1 MNCGIINVIKKYF
14 IILKNKSMKF
24 FDKFDFKLGDVL
36 KIAGL
41 GLAGIIILVFLFKI
55 IGASFN
61 SVLPKNGKYVMREN
75 TLSGVADSAYG
86 AKMDSAYSTDASGEI
101 GLSLRNVASS
111 KAVMPP
117 SAGGI
122 TTGDNAEDFEVTEY
136 NTLIETGESEN
147 ACSLIAGLKDK
158 DYVIFENTNKYDRGC
173 NYRFKVK
180 QENVGEILD
189 VLKKLE
195 PKELAENIHT
205 IKRLVD
211 DFTSEE
217 EILEKKKNSVEET
230 LNSAIKAYDE
240 ISAIATGKQDAE
252 TLAKIVDS
260 KMRLIEQLAQERI
273 NINTQLDRLSRAK
286 ADQLD
291 RLTYT
296 FFNVNVIENKFVNGD
311 DLKDSWK
318 ASVKKFV
325 ADINK
330 TVQGITISLVTFIFL
345 ALQYIIYLSLLL
357 IAAKYLWRAAKYV
370 WKK

>member
-1 MNCGIINVIKKYF
+1 
-14 IILKNKSMKF
+14 MKF

-55 IGASFN
+55 IGASFD
-61 SVLPKNGKYVMREN
+61 S
-75 TLSGVADSAYG
+75 LSLGNEKMTMSQNDIMPEAAYG
-86 AKMDSAYSTDASGEI
+86 VKMDSADSSVAGGGA

-117 SAGGI
+117 NGSGI

-136 NTLIETGESEN
+136 NASIETGELEN
-147 ACSLIAGLKDK
+147 ICSGIEGLKGK
-158 DYVIFENTNKYDRGC
+158 DYVIFENANKYDRGC

-180 QENVGEILD
+180 KGNADEILE
-189 VLKKLE
+189 VIKKME
-195 PKELAENIHT
+195 PKELAENIYT
-205 IKRLVD
+205 IKRLVN

-217 EILEKKKNSVEET
+217 EILEKKKASIEET

-240 ISAIATGKQDAE
+240 ISAIATEKQDAE

-260 KMRLIEQLAQERI
+260 KIRLIEQLAQEKI
-273 NINTQLDRLSRAK
+273 NINTQLDYISRAK
-286 ADQLD
+286 SDQLD
-291 RLTYT
+291 RLDYTY
-296 FFNVNVIENKFVNGD
+296 FNVNVIENKFVNTE
-311 DLKDSWK
+311 DLKDSWR

-330 TVQGITISLVTFIFL
+330 TVQGITISLLAFIFL
-345 ALQYIIYLSLLL
+345 AFQYIIYLFIIF
-357 IAAKYLWRAAKYV
+357 IAAKYLWKIIKYI